1 MAFVSATIKFR
12 ISRISSA
19 AEEDGH
25 KNVSDYNFGIV
36 LKDTMLNLGPTFIKV
51 GQSLSTRPDIIG
63 YEISK
68 ALSELHDQIPPFPRD
83 EAMKIIEEEL
93 GAPVKTFFSNVSE
106 EPVAAASFGQ
116 VYKASTH
123 DGIDVAVK
131 VQRPNLRHVVVRDI
145 YILRIGLG
153 LLQKIAKRQNDLRV
167 YADELGKGL
176 IGELDYNLEAANAL
190 EFKEVHSR
198 FQFICLP
205 KVFPHLSKKRVLT
218 MEWLVGDSPSELI
231 SASSTESKRKLLDLV
246 NKGVEAS
253 LVQLLETGLM
263 HADPHPGNLRYI
275 SSGKIGFL
283 DFGLLCRMD
292 KQHQFAMLASVVH
305 IVNGDWASLV
315 HDLTEM
321 DVIRPGTNIRRF
333 ALDLEYA
340 MGEFEVDSGMVDVK
354 FSRLEEDAQMEG
366 IMELREPLT
375 TSSLARECTCR
386 LHSKFL
392 SCNGGRWFRK
402 LIEWHSSISTGT
414 AGIAKFVLG
423 KIWSV
428 ALKYHCRMPPYYIL
442 VLRSLAS
449 LEDALYD
456 IILICNNGFLM
467 KVQQAGTELPDYVIC
482 IRLAGTSEHRG
493 VDEHFNWG
501 PSNMVRDLDLSS
513 IWKLMLEVT
522 ESGLASVQVSHIP
535 ISLPE
540 LKVIGKRDC
549 SPDHQHGA
557 FIGERLAVAA
567 DPTFKTFEAAYPY
580 VVQKLLVDNSA
591 AARRILHSVVFNRRR
606 EFQWQKIAVFL
617 RLGATRKGLHA
628 LVPSNTRTS
637 LTQTANGI
645 APEVNLANLALRLL
659 PSKNGLVL
667 RRLLM
672 TADGASLIQALVSK
686 EGSPF
691 RHQLCKAVADILY
704 QWMCKAL
711 TPVLNITKFSS
722 PILISTGAENP
733 QISSTNIEYESI
745 LRDRRLRV
753 IFFKSLNSAKK
764 DPILLL
770 RFCWASFIL
779 VFVASAMASH
789 RLLVSIA
796 GAYLGRLSYNS
807 KQIAVTA

>member
-1 MAFVSATIKFR
+1 MAFVSATTKFR

-19 AEEDGH
+19 ADEDAH

-63 YEISK
+63 YEVSK

-93 GAPVKTFFSNVSE
+93 GAPVKTFFSYISE

-153 LLQKIAKRQNDLRV
+153 LLQKIAKRQNDLRL

-198 FQFICLP
+198 FPFIHLP

-231 SASSTESKRKLLDLV
+231 SASAPESKRKLLDLV

-253 LVQLLETGLM
+253 LVQLLETGVM

-283 DFGLLCRMD
+283 DFGLLCRME

-321 DVIRPGTNIRRF
+321 DVIRPGTNIKRF

-340 MGEFEVDSGMVDVK
+340 MGEFEVDNGMLDVK
-354 FSRLEEDAQMEG
+354 FSR
-366 IMELREPLT
+366 
-375 TSSLARECTCR
+375 
-386 LHSKFL
+386 
-392 SCNGGRWFRK
+392 
-402 LIEWHSSISTGT
+402 
-414 AGIAKFVLG
+414 VLG

-449 LEDALYD
+449 LE
-456 IILICNNGFLM
+456 G
-467 KVQQAGTELPDYVIC
+467 
-482 IRLAGTSEHRG
+482 
-493 VDEHFNWG
+493 
-501 PSNMVRDLDLSS
+501 
-513 IWKLMLEVT
+513 
-522 ESGLASVQVSHIP
+522 
-535 ISLPE
+535 
-540 LKVIGKRDC
+540 
-549 SPDHQHGA
+549 
-557 FIGERLAVAA
+557 LAVAA

-591 AARRILHSVVFNRRR
+591 ATRRILHSVVFNRRR

-637 LTQTANGI
+637 LTQTANEI
-645 APEVNLANLALRLL
+645 SPEVNLANLALRLL

-686 EGSPF
+686 EASPF

-704 QWMCKAL
+704 QSMCKAL
-711 TPVLNITKFSS
+711 TQVLSISKFSS
-722 PILISTGAENP
+722 PMLISTGAESHK
-733 QISSTNIEYESI
+733 ISSTNIDYESI

-779 VFVASAMASH
+779 FLVASAMASH

-807 KQIAVTA
+807 KQIAATA